1 MKTSKLLFMSVMLFG
16 ALTLASCGSSG
27 EKAKTE
33 EAKVECTH
41 DHEKDHEC
49 DEAKKDSCTHEKT
62 GDHECAKELEKAD
75 NTK

>member
-41 DHEKDHEC
+41 DHEKEHEC
-49 DEAKKDSCTHEKT
+49 EEATE
-62 GDHECAKELEKAD
+62 E
-75 NTK
+75 

>member
-41 DHEKDHEC
+41 DHEEHG
-49 DEAKKDSCTHEKT
+49 AMRLRRIY
-62 GDHECAKELEKAD
+62 AP
-75 NTK
+75 TKNR